1 VAQKNVASRTFAL
14 LNFWYFIGKTFL
26 PKLTWRREVTEKVV
40 YLTFDDGP
48 HPTITPWVMNELDK
62 VGAKG
67 TFFVV
72 GENAERYPDTLAGLR
87 AKGHMVANHTQH
99 HIKGWINSKEV
110 YLKDIEDCAKVLGNK
125 RLFRPPFGQINFKA
139 IDELKGSY
147 ELIMWDVLTK
157 DYLRSL
163 NTKRAQP
170 RIQKA
175 TNSGSIIVFHDS
187 ENAEKNL
194 KALLPEYLQFLKS
207 EGYKMEVL

>member
-1 VAQKNVASRTFAL
+1 MRNVNLTFGL

-26 PKLTWRREVTEKVV
+26 PQLTWRREVTDKVV

-48 HPTITPWVMNELDK
+48 HPAITPWVMSELDK
-62 VGAKG
+62 AGAKG

-72 GENAERYPDTLAGLR
+72 GENAERYPETISDLR
-87 AKGHMVANHTQH
+87 DKGHAVANHTYH
-99 HIKGWINSKEV
+99 HMKGWRNSKEV

-139 IDELKGSY
+139 IDELKRSY

-157 DYLRSL
+157 DYLPMLSTSKALRRI
-163 NTKRAQP
+163 KRQTEA
-170 RIQKA
+170 
-175 TNSGSIIVFHDS
+175 GSVIVFHDS
-187 ENAEKNL
+187 EKAENNL
-194 KALLPEYLQFLKS
+194 KALLPEYLMFLKK